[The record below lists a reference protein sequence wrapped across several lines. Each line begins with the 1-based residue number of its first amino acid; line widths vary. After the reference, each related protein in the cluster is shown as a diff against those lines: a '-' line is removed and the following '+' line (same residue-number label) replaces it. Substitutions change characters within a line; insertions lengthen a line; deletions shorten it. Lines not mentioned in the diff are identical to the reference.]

1 MVVQCFFIFFS
12 SLNAGIM
19 HFIIQGHD
27 LDLCVKAGLLAAQH
41 SLQSHSA
48 VPVSIMPESF
58 TAEKVDEWARFS
70 AADVGNVVW
79 CFLFGYLSKRV
90 FIRHLHLIWA
100 QSALYKNSEVS
111 KIYTRPRAQ
120 WTLLITG
127 THHSASFTS
136 PSKKCGERH
145 KSSFQQ
151 LKPDHAL
158 FVCPLWVAS
167 CYHQEA
173 FTVEVIF
180 VVDTCMFVMCRR
192 VWCFY
197 DLLCFQLLPNEFP

>member
-1 MVVQCFFIFFS
+1 MHVNSRWLVGFSVVVLLLFYSPNSWLYNVFFIFFS

-48 VPVSIMPESF
+48 VPVSITPESF

-70 AADVGNVVW
+70 AADVGNVAW

-111 KIYTRPRAQ
+111 KIYTRHRAQ

-127 THHSASFTS
+127 THHSTSFAPLPTCT
-136 PSKKCGERH
+136 PSKTLNAEKCGECH
-145 KSSFQQ
+145 ESSFQQ
-151 LKPDHAL
+151 
-158 FVCPLWVAS
+158 
-167 CYHQEA
+167 
-173 FTVEVIF
+173 
-180 VVDTCMFVMCRR
+180 
-192 VWCFY
+192 
-197 DLLCFQLLPNEFP
+197 